1 MSGHDPDS
9 DRDVDVDLVRLISL
23 GGGEPRTSEFTGSMA
38 LMLAVL
44 EDGIRSYLSSMERTR
59 TEAEAWIESRRN
71 DTLFSFSVVCQTL
84 GLEPS
89 AVRRALH
96 RLRTKNAPPRET
108 LKRSRRNVRRA
119 GRALWHGGE

>member
-1 MSGHDPDS
+1 
-9 DRDVDVDLVRLISL
+9 
-23 GGGEPRTSEFTGSMA
+23 
-38 LMLAVL
+38 MLAVL